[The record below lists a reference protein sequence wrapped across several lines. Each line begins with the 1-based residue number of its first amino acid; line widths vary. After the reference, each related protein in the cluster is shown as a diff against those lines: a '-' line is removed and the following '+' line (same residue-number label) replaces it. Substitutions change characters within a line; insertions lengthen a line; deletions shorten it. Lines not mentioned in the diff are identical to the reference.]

1 MTVLTIENPVKQQQ
15 ELENIINSLV
25 LAFSADPVTRWMYP
39 SDEQYF
45 SSFPDFVK
53 SFGAN
58 AFDCKTV
65 YYPDNFAGAALW
77 FPPQVEPDTDLV
89 VEMIQRT
96 ISPENIEQVFNLFEQ
111 MSHFHPTEP
120 HWYLGILGVKSTQR
134 KKGYGSALI
143 KQILSICDRHNQLAY
158 LEASSLANVSF
169 YKKYGFEVIRKI
181 QVDKSPSMFAM
192 IRYPR
197 NV

>member
-53 SFGAN
+53 SFGAK
-58 AFDCKTV
+58 AFDSKTV
-65 YYPDNFAGAALW
+65 YYPNNYAGAALW

-89 VEMIQRT
+89 TKMIQRT
-96 ISPENIEQVFNLFEQ
+96 ISPENIEQVFNLLEQ
-111 MSHFHPTEP
+111 MSQFHLTEP
-120 HWYLGILGVKSTQR
+120 HWYLGILGVEPTQR

-143 KQILSICDRHNQLAY
+143 EQILSICDRHNQLAY
-158 LEASSLANVSF
+158 LEASSLANVPF
-169 YKKYGFEVIRKI
+169 YEKHGFEVIGKI
-181 QVDKSPSMFAM
+181 QVDNSPNMFPM
-192 IRYPR
+192 IRYPQ
-197 NV
+197 NA